1 MCSRE
6 AKFGCPVCKE
16 VLRFIWLQKG
26 GKYSCFDQHRVFL
39 DPDHPFRQDIKNFIK
54 GVVVTDPKPA
64 LMTGAE
70 VRAQL
75 DSLEWNE
82 NTNKFTGYGEHH
94 MWTHKSGLERLPYY
108 DDLLLPHNIDVM
120 RTEKNIA
127 EAIWG
132 TLLDAEKSKDSTKA
146 RVDLQTLCDRPK
158 LHMQPPTSGKNW
170 KKPKAEYVL
179 ARDER
184 REVLEWIQT
193 LMFPDGYAANL
204 KRGVNL
210 STMRVL
216 GMKSHDYHVWMER
229 LLPVMV
235 RGYVP
240 KNVWQALAEL
250 SFFFRQ
256 LCAKEVSRQVIKN
269 LEKVAHVLLCK
280 MEKIFP
286 PVFFTPMQ
294 HLILHLP
301 YEARMGGPVT
311 FRWCYPVERGL
322 KILRKKCRN
331 KAKIEASVAEA
342 CILEEVSNF
351 TTTYYSEN
359 LPSVHNPPPRYNAS
373 EGESNLSL
381 FRGQLGS
388 ASGSTSK
395 MLTNDEWRN
404 IMLYVLTNLNE
415 VQTYIG
421 QFIRQFWNEP
431 RREPT
436 AQECDILVS
445 QGAGEGRPNFIS
457 WFKQKVM
464 YRLART

>member
-1 MCSRE
+1 
-6 AKFGCPVCKE
+6 
-16 VLRFIWLQKG
+16 
-26 GKYSCFDQHRVFL
+26 VFL

-82 NTNKFTGYGEHH
+82 DTNKFMGYGVHH

-170 KKPKAEYVL
+170 KNPKAEYAL
-179 ARDER
+179 ATDER

-193 LMFPDGYAANL
+193 LMFRDRYAANL
-204 KRGVNL
+204 KKRVNL

-216 GMKSHDYHVWMER
+216 GMKSHDYHIWMER

-240 KNVWQALAEL
+240 ENVWQVLAEL
-250 SFFFRQ
+250 SFFLRQ
-256 LCAKEVSRQVIKN
+256 LCAKEVSRQVINN
-269 LEKVAHVLLCK
+269 LEKVALVLLYK

-286 PVFFTPMQ
+286 PGFFTPM
-294 HLILHLP
+294 
-301 YEARMGGPVT
+301 
-311 FRWCYPVERGL
+311 
-322 KILRKKCRN
+322 
-331 KAKIEASVAEA
+331 
-342 CILEEVSNF
+342 
-351 TTTYYSEN
+351 
-359 LPSVHNPPPRYNAS
+359 
-373 EGESNLSL
+373 
-381 FRGQLGS
+381 
-388 ASGSTSK
+388 
-395 MLTNDEWRN
+395 
-404 IMLYVLTNLNE
+404 
-415 VQTYIG
+415 
-421 QFIRQFWNEP
+421 
-431 RREPT
+431 
-436 AQECDILVS
+436 
-445 QGAGEGRPNFIS
+445 
-457 WFKQKVM
+457 
-464 YRLART
+464 